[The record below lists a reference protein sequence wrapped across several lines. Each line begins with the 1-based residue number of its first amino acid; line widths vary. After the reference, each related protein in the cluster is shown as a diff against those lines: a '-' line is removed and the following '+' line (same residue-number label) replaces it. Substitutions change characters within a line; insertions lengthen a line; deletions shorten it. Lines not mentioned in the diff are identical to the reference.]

1 MELIK
6 RIKEAETEAQE
17 IIAQGRAAASEQAE
31 EGRRNRLE
39 AQGDAEEERKKSIEA
54 SVSAAESD
62 ARVEVD
68 ALKAQAEG
76 QRRQLRDSVGS
87 KMAASAGKV
96 VDYLR
101 G

>member
-17 IIAQGRAAASEQAE
+17 IIAQGRAAAAEQGE

-39 AQGDAEEERKKSIEA
+39 AQGDAEDERKKTIEA
-54 SVSAAESD
+54 SVSAAESE

-68 ALKAQAEG
+68 DLKAQAEG
-76 QRRQLRDSVGS
+76 HRRQLRDSVGN
-87 KMAASAGKV
+87 KMAASAAKV